1 MRHIISVFIL
11 TAVYLS
17 VSGTA
22 LAKTKWDMPTPYG
35 DGVHHTKNIR
45 IFAKEVETATNGELV
60 INVHS
65 GASLFKHGEI
75 HRAVRTGQ
83 VAIGEVF
90 MGLLGNSDP
99 IYKLDNL
106 PFLATDFESARKLWL
121 VSRSDV
127 EKSLAKEGLM
137 LLYAM
142 PWPAQGLYSSSKI
155 EKLSDIKG
163 AKMRSYSATLSRLSV
178 LLEATPTTV
187 QTPEIP
193 QAFST
198 GMINMMITSPTTGVS
213 SQSWDYVSYYND
225 IRAWIPKNMVFVN
238 KRKFMRLPKTTQ
250 KALLDTAARAEER
263 GWKMAIEETG
273 TNTAKLAEHGITVSN
288 PDDQLMDDFKKIGEV
303 MVKEWSEEIGDSS
316 QTILNA
322 YHN

>member
-1 MRHIISVFIL
+1 MRHMSSVSL
-11 TAVYLS
+11 VAAVCLS
-17 VSGTA
+17 VSGTVFGE
-22 LAKTKWDMPTPYG
+22 TKWDMPTPYG

-45 IFAKEVETATNGELV
+45 AFAEDVQTATNGELV

-83 VAIGEVF
+83 VPIGEVF
-90 MGLLGNSDP
+90 MGLLGNNDP
-99 IYKLDNL
+99 VYKLDNL
-106 PFLATDFESARKLWL
+106 PFLASDFESARKLWAA
-121 VSRSDV
+121 SRPEV

-142 PWPAQGLYSSSKI
+142 PWPAQGLYSSNKI

-213 SQSWDYVSYYND
+213 SQSWDYVSNYND

-238 KRKFMRLPKTTQ
+238 KRKFMRLPEAAQ
-250 KALLDTAARAEER
+250 KAVLDAAARAEQR
-263 GWKMAIEETG
+263 GWEMAIEETSI
-273 TNTAKLAEHGITVSN
+273 NTAKLAEHGIIVSE
-288 PDDQLMDDFKKIGEV
+288 PDAKLVDDFKKIGEV
-303 MVKEWSEEIGDSS
+303 MVKEWDEEIGESG

-322 YHN
+322 YQK